1 MKRRV
6 LSILILGANLLNVAA
21 QNMTSSP
28 VSMFGLGEL
37 STGEGGIYSGLGG
50 VGIALRGENVINDA
64 NPASLTGLLPQYFNN
79 LAVGFR
85 IAPRWYGAIFMAP
98 VSSVGY
104 AISLDQDVAGTDGS
118 TVTSLFQGEGGVSKM
133 GISVAYELW
142 KGLSLGTNF
151 SYVGGSISQT
161 ETQGSAT
168 ESNSSHKHTIYA
180 DFGLQY
186 TYKLD
191 HYRSVVAG
199 VVYGYSQDLMQDND
213 HAVSSSS
220 SSGNIEE
227 KGKKYRTCLPQFI
240 GFGAS
245 YTTLRWMASIDYKF
259 VDWSRLESSHS
270 SISFR
275 NQHRLMLGGS
285 YTLGNPYSKPVRL
298 LLGAGMGNSYI
309 SVHDKTTTNY
319 YLSTGLNFEFRS
331 RSTLSLGVKYTDQLK
346 VNSGRFK
353 EQKLSFFLNL
363 TFSEKTY
370 KAKLK

>member
-1 MKRRV
+1 
-6 LSILILGANLLNVAA
+6 
-21 QNMTSSP
+21 
-28 VSMFGLGEL
+28 MFGLGEL

-50 VGIALRGENVINDA
+50 VGIDIGGENVVNSA
-64 NPASLTGLLPQYFNN
+64 NPASLTGLLPQYFFFDLGVSGSYLKYSQSGASNHSFNGNLNN

-118 TVTSLFQGEGGVSKM
+118 TVTSLFQGEGGLSKM
-133 GISVAYELW
+133 GISVAHELW
-142 KGLSLGTNF
+142 KGLSLGANF

-191 HYRSVVAG
+191 YYRSAVAG

-220 SSGNIEE
+220 SSGSIEE
-227 KGKKYRTCLPQFI
+227 KGKSIALVCRSL
-240 GFGAS
+240 S
-245 YTTLRWMASIDYKF
+245 DSEHLTLRCAGWLPST
-259 VDWSRLESSHS
+259 
-270 SISFR
+270 IS
-275 NQHRLMLGGS
+275 
-285 YTLGNPYSKPVRL
+285 L
-298 LLGAGMGNSYI
+298 LTGAGW
-309 SVHDKTTTNY
+309 
-319 YLSTGLNFEFRS
+319 
-331 RSTLSLGVKYTDQLK
+331 SLRIPV
-346 VNSGRFK
+346 
-353 EQKLSFFLNL
+353 
-363 TFSEKTY
+363 
-370 KAKLK
+370 

>member
-50 VGIALRGENVINDA
+50 VGIALRGENVINSA
-64 NPASLTGLLPQYFNN
+64 NPASLTGLLPQYFFFDLGVSGSYLKYSQSGASNHSLNGNLNN

-118 TVTSLFQGEGGVSKM
+118 TVTSLFQGEG
-133 GISVAYELW
+133 
-142 KGLSLGTNF
+142 
-151 SYVGGSISQT
+151 
-161 ETQGSAT
+161 AT

>member
-1 MKRRV
+1 M
-6 LSILILGANLLNVAA
+6 
-21 QNMTSSP
+21 
-28 VSMFGLGEL
+28 
-37 STGEGGIYSGLGG
+37 
-50 VGIALRGENVINDA
+50 
-64 NPASLTGLLPQYFNN
+64 
-79 LAVGFR
+79 
-85 IAPRWYGAIFMAP
+85 
-98 VSSVGY
+98 
-104 AISLDQDVAGTDGS
+104 
-118 TVTSLFQGEGGVSKM
+118 
-133 GISVAYELW
+133 
-142 KGLSLGTNF
+142 
-151 SYVGGSISQT
+151 
-161 ETQGSAT
+161 
-168 ESNSSHKHTIYA
+168 
-180 DFGLQY
+180 QY

-191 HYRSVVAG
+191 YYRSAVAG

-220 SSGNIEE
+220 SSGSIEE

-346 VNSGRFK
+346 VTSGRFK

>member
-1 MKRRV
+1 M
-6 LSILILGANLLNVAA
+6 
-21 QNMTSSP
+21 P
-28 VSMFGLGEL
+28 
-37 STGEGGIYSGLGG
+37 
-50 VGIALRGENVINDA
+50 
-64 NPASLTGLLPQYFNN
+64 
-79 LAVGFR
+79 
-85 IAPRWYGAIFMAP
+85 
-98 VSSVGY
+98 
-104 AISLDQDVAGTDGS
+104 GS
-118 TVTSLFQGEGGVSKM
+118 
-133 GISVAYELW
+133 
-142 KGLSLGTNF
+142 
-151 SYVGGSISQT
+151 
-161 ETQGSAT
+161 
-168 ESNSSHKHTIYA
+168 
-180 DFGLQY
+180 
-186 TYKLD
+186 
-191 HYRSVVAG
+191 
-199 VVYGYSQDLMQDND
+199 
-213 HAVSSSS
+213 
-220 SSGNIEE
+220 IEE

>member
-1 MKRRV
+1 
-6 LSILILGANLLNVAA
+6 
-21 QNMTSSP
+21 
-28 VSMFGLGEL
+28 
-37 STGEGGIYSGLGG
+37 
-50 VGIALRGENVINDA
+50 
-64 NPASLTGLLPQYFNN
+64 
-79 LAVGFR
+79 
-85 IAPRWYGAIFMAP
+85 
-98 VSSVGY
+98 
-104 AISLDQDVAGTDGS
+104 
-118 TVTSLFQGEGGVSKM
+118 M
-133 GISVAYELW
+133 GISVAHELW
-142 KGLSLGTNF
+142 KGLSLGANF

-191 HYRSVVAG
+191 YYRSAVAG

-220 SSGNIEE
+220 SSGSIEE

-298 LLGAGMGNSYI
+298 LLGAGMGDSYI

-346 VNSGRFK
+346 VTSGRFK